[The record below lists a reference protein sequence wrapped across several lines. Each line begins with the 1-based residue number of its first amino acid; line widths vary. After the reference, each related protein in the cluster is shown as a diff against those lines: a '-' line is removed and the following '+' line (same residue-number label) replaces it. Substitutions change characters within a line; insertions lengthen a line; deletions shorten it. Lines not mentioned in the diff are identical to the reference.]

1 MYIVSLIRGPDM
13 NNTDIVLAVLGRY
26 LQGLYFLFEWHSAE
40 RTGSFL
46 TVEVKPERARAVLGL
61 R

>member
-1 MYIVSLIRGPDM
+1 M